1 MSIAKGC
8 GIVAL
13 IGFLALGGIGY
24 CGYKGY
30 TAVMAEMTTVETE
43 IKSWTAKYNSDQ
55 YALIFKSSDPQLSLG
70 ATEEQLAGKLAKLK
84 EQFGNINLGNQ
95 VGFNM
100 NIVNGDTKVVSQYE
114 AKNDKGNYI
123 VTFTL
128 HKSVEWKMCGFDI
141 RSKL

>member
-8 GIVAL
+8 GLVAL

-30 TAVMAEMTTVETE
+30 TTVKAEMTTVETE
-43 IKSWTAKYNSDQ
+43 IKSWAAKYNSDQ
-55 YALIFKSSDPQLSLG
+55 YALIFRSSDPQLALG
-70 ATEEQLAGKLAKLK
+70 ATEQQFSEKLAKLK
-84 EQFGNINLGNQ
+84 EQFGNMNLGNQ

-100 NIVNGDTKVVSQYE
+100 NSVNGDTKVVSQYE
-114 AKNDKGNYI
+114 AKSDKGNYI

-128 HKSVEWKMCGFDI
+128 HKSAEWKMCGFNI
-141 RSKL
+141 ESKL